1 MYLTDHDGSHFD
13 GARFLTIRYVREFKG
28 FAGIRLESDDIGSAD
43 DPSIIL
49 LHGFGQT
56 RKVWEDVAVG
66 LEQAGRHVI
75 NVDLRGHGGSD
86 WPADARYDFDAYVE
100 DLRAVLGQMRTRPV
114 VVAATH
120 SGWVATMA
128 LAEDAATLA
137 SGLILVD
144 PPAEVGAASVRAS
157 AEAMSAALGSELA
170 KPDYDDRLFD
180 GFDIEGVDIRLAQ
193 AAPQINIPVLVI
205 RGALKLPMT
214 DGQASEYVATFPNVE
229 AIDVDGGGLLV
240 ITERT
245 EAFNG
250 LLIDFLERKQPR
262 FIPEYRSGSDAR
274 TLRDAM
280 GCFATGV
287 TIITAHAADGKPI
300 GLTANSFTSVSLDP
314 ALLLVC
320 IANNAGSAETLRS
333 IDAFAVNVLQIGQQP
348 VSNLFAGKGEDRFA
362 GTRWEVGEHGS
373 PILPSSLGIFEC
385 TRHDLYEAGDHFIL
399 VGRVEKASFEP
410 RRDPLL
416 YFRGKYRRL
425 HFT

>member
-1 MYLTDHDGSHFD
+1 M
-13 GARFLTIRYVREFKG
+13 RYVRQFKG
-28 FAGIRLESDDIGSAD
+28 FAGVRLEADDIGSAD

-56 RKVWEDVAVG
+56 RKVWENVALG

-86 WPADARYDFDAYVE
+86 WPNDARYDFDAYVE

-120 SGWVATMA
+120 SGWIATAA

-137 SGLILVD
+137 SGLILLD
-144 PPAEVGAASVRAS
+144 PAVHADAAAVKAS
-157 AEAMSAALGSELA
+157 AEALSAALGQGLA
-170 KPDYDDRLFD
+170 KPDYDSSLFD
-180 GFDIEGVDIRLAQ
+180 AFDTDGIDKRLENAG
-193 AAPQINIPVLVI
+193 PHINVPVLIV
-205 RGALKLPMT
+205 RGALGSLAGDSPPAFT
-214 DGQASEYVATFPNVE
+214 SAFPNVE
-229 AIDVDGGGLLV
+229 AIDVKGSGLLV
-240 ITERT
+240 VAERT

-250 LLIDFLERKQPR
+250 VLIDFLERKQPR

-314 ALLLVC
+314 PLLLVC
-320 IANNAGSAETLRS
+320 IANNAGSAEVLRS
-333 IDAFAVNVLQIGQQP
+333 VESFAVNVLQIGQQP

-362 GTRWEVGEHGS
+362 GTRWEVGEYGA

-385 TRHDLYEAGDHFIL
+385 QRDSLHEAGDHFIL
-399 VGRVEKASFEP
+399 IGRVEKASFEP

>member
-1 MYLTDHDGSHFD
+1 M
-13 GARFLTIRYVREFKG
+13 RYVREFKG
-28 FAGIRLESDDIGSAD
+28 FAGARLESDDIGSAD
-43 DPSIIL
+43 DPSIVL

-86 WPADARYDFDAYVE
+86 WPSDGRYDFDAYVE

-120 SGWVATMA
+120 SGWIATAA

-144 PPAEVGAASVRAS
+144 PPAHADAAAVKAS
-157 AEAMSAALGSELA
+157 AEALSAALGQGLA
-170 KPDYDDRLFD
+170 KPDYDGKLFD
-180 GFDIEGVDIRLAQ
+180 GFITEGVDMRLENAG
-193 AAPQINIPVLVI
+193 PHINIPVLVV
-205 RGALKLPMT
+205 RGALGSLARDTPSGFT
-214 DGQASEYVATFPNVE
+214 STFPNAE
-229 AIDVDGGGLLV
+229 AIDVKGAGLLV
-240 ITERT
+240 VAERT

-287 TIITAHAADGKPI
+287 TIITAHGADGKPI

-314 ALLLVC
+314 PLLLVC
-320 IANNAGSAETLRS
+320 IANNAGSAEVLRAVHS
-333 IDAFAVNVLQIGQQP
+333 FAVNVLQIGQQP

-362 GTRWEVGEHGS
+362 GTRWEVGEYGA

-385 TRHDLYEAGDHFIL
+385 KRHTLHEAGDHFLL
-399 VGRVEKASFEP
+399 VGQVEKASFEP

>member
-1 MYLTDHDGSHFD
+1 ML
-13 GARFLTIRYVREFKG
+13 RYVREFKG

-56 RKVWEDVAVG
+56 RKVWEDVALG

-75 NVDLRGHGGSD
+75 NVDLRGHGGSE
-86 WPADARYDFDAYVE
+86 WPADGRYDFNAYVE

-114 VVAATH
+114 VVAAAH
-120 SGWVATMA
+120 SAWIAAMA
-128 LAEDAATLA
+128 LAEDAVTLA
-137 SGLILVD
+137 AGLILVD
-144 PPAEVGAASVRAS
+144 PPGQCGATSVRAS
-157 AEAMSAALGSELA
+157 AEELA
-170 KPDYDDRLFD
+170 AQGLAKSDHDDKLLDAFD
-180 GFDIEGVDIRLAQ
+180 AQGVEKALA
-193 AAPQINIPVLVI
+193 AVSPQMNIPVLVV
-205 RGALKLPMT
+205 RGALRSLDTGEPSAT
-214 DGQASEYVATFPNVE
+214 FASTFPNAEV
-229 AIDVDGGGLLV
+229 IDVTGGGLLV
-240 ITERT
+240 SGERT

-314 ALLLVC
+314 PLLLVC
-320 IANNAGSAETLRS
+320 IANSAGSADTLRS
-333 IDAFAVNVLQIGQQP
+333 AASFAVNVLQIGQQP
-348 VSNLFAGKGEDRFA
+348 VSNLFAGKSEDRFA
-362 GTRWEVGEHGS
+362 GTRWEVGEYGA

-385 TRHDLYEAGDHFIL
+385 RRHALHEAGDHFLL
-399 VGRVEKASFEP
+399 VGQVEKASFEP

>member
-1 MYLTDHDGSHFD
+1 M
-13 GARFLTIRYVREFKG
+13 RYVREFKG
-28 FAGIRLESDDIGSAD
+28 FAGIKLEADDIGSAD

-86 WPADARYDFDAYVE
+86 WPADGRYDFDAYVE

-120 SGWVATMA
+120 SGWIATAA
-128 LAEDAATLA
+128 LADDAATLA

-144 PPAEVGAASVRAS
+144 PPAEADAQSVRAS
-157 AEAMSAALGSELA
+157 AEALSAALGQTLA
-170 KPDYDDRLFD
+170 KPDYDSKLFD
-180 GFDIEGVDIRLAQ
+180 AFDTSGVDTILAE
-193 AAPQINIPVLVI
+193 AAPQISVPVLVI
-205 RGALKLPMT
+205 RGALGMPAA
-214 DGQASEYVATFPNVE
+214 DGQSAGYDATFPNVE
-229 AIDVDGGGLLV
+229 AIYVDGGGLLV
-240 ITERT
+240 VTERT

-287 TIITAHAADGKPI
+287 TIITAHGVDGKPI

-314 ALLLVC
+314 PLLLVC

-333 IDAFAVNVLQIGQQP
+333 VESFAVNVLQIGQQP

-362 GTRWEVGEHGS
+362 GTRWEVGEYGA

-385 TRHDLYEAGDHFIL
+385 KRHALHEAGDHFLL
-399 VGRVEKASFEP
+399 VGQVEKASFEP

>member
-1 MYLTDHDGSHFD
+1 MT
-13 GARFLTIRYVREFKG
+13 TRYVRAFRG
-28 FAGIRLESDDIGSAD
+28 FAGIRIEADDIGHAD
-43 DPSIIL
+43 DPSIML
-49 LHGFGQT
+49 LHGIGQT
-56 RKVWEDVAVG
+56 RKVWEDVADA

-75 NVDLRGHGGSD
+75 NIDLRGHGGSE
-86 WPADARYDFDAYVE
+86 WPVDARYDFDAYVQ

-120 SGWVATMA
+120 SAWIATMA
-128 LAEDAATLA
+128 LAEEAATLA
-137 SGLILVD
+137 SGLVLVD
-144 PPAEVGAASVRAS
+144 LPATIELQSLEQAPDIALPAPPNA
-157 AEAMSAALGSELA
+157 
-170 KPDYDDRLFD
+170 DYDRQILAAF
-180 GFDIEGVDIRLAQ
+180 GVAGLGGALSG
-193 AAPQINIPVLVI
+193 AAPQINIPALIV
-205 RGALKLPMT
+205 RGALDGTGRHETPSAFVDALP
-214 DGQASEYVATFPNVE
+214 DAEV
-229 AIDVDGGGLLV
+229 IDVDGGEWRV
-240 ITERT
+240 MAERT
-245 EAFNG
+245 EALNG

-287 TIITAHAADGKPI
+287 TIITAHQADGAPI

-314 ALLLVC
+314 PLLLVC
-320 IANNAGSAETLRS
+320 IANIAGSAETLRT

-362 GTRWEVGEHGS
+362 GTRWETGEYGA

-385 TRHDLYEAGDHFIL
+385 KRHALHEAGDHFIL

>member
-1 MYLTDHDGSHFD
+1 MSL
-13 GARFLTIRYVREFKG
+13 RYVREFKG
-28 FAGIRLESDDIGSAD
+28 FAGIRIEADDIGSAD
-43 DPSIIL
+43 DPSIVL

-56 RKVWEDVAVG
+56 RKVWEDVAIG

-75 NVDLRGHGGSD
+75 NVDLRGHGGSE
-86 WPADARYDFDAYVE
+86 WPSDGRYDFTAYVE

-114 VVAATH
+114 VVAASH
-120 SGWVATMA
+120 SAWIATMA

-137 SGLILVD
+137 SCLIFVD
-144 PPAEVGAASVRAS
+144 PATKR
-157 AEAMSAALGSELA
+157 MSAALGQGLNRA
-170 KPDYDDRLFD
+170 DYDNAIFD
-180 GFDIEGVDIRLAQ
+180 AFDTHDIGDALSE
-193 AAPQINIPVLVI
+193 AAAHIGLPSLVI
-205 RGALKLPMT
+205 RGAL
-214 DGQASEYVATFPNVE
+214 GQIDADAAQPRFVDSLPNVE
-229 AIDVDGGGLLV
+229 AIDVDGGSLLIV
-240 ITERT
+240 AERA

-287 TIITAHAADGKPI
+287 TIITAHGSDGRPV

-314 ALLLVC
+314 PLLLVC
-320 IANNAGSAETLRS
+320 IANNSGSAEVLRG
-333 IDAFAVNVLQIGQQP
+333 IDDFAVNVLQIGQQP
-348 VSNLFAGKGEDRFA
+348 VSNLFAGKSEDRFA
-362 GTRWEVGEHGS
+362 GTRWEVGEYGA

-385 TRHDLYEAGDHFIL
+385 KRDALHEAGDHFIL

>member
-1 MYLTDHDGSHFD
+1 M
-13 GARFLTIRYVREFKG
+13 RYVREFKG

-86 WPADARYDFDAYVE
+86 WPADGRYDFDAYVE

-120 SGWVATMA
+120 SGWIAAMA

-144 PPAEVGAASVRAS
+144 PPGPTGAQSVRAS
-157 AEAMSAALGSELA
+157 ADELSAALGQGLK
-170 KPDYDDRLFD
+170 KPDYDDRLFES
-180 GFDIEGVDIRLAQ
+180 FDAHGVEMALA
-193 AAPQINIPVLVI
+193 AASPQMTIPVLVV
-205 RGALKLPMT
+205 RGALRGLAA
-214 DGQASEYVATFPNVE
+214 DGRNATFASTFPNAEV
-229 AIDVDGGGLLV
+229 IDVAGGGLLV
-240 ITERT
+240 SGERT

-314 ALLLVC
+314 PLLLVC
-320 IANNAGSAETLRS
+320 IANNAGSAEVLRS
-333 IDAFAVNVLQIGQQP
+333 ADSFAVNVLQIGQQP

-362 GTRWEVGEHGS
+362 GTRWEVGEYS
-373 PILPSSLGIFEC
+373 APILPSSLGIFEC
-385 TRHDLYEAGDHFIL
+385 KRHALHEAGDHFLL
-399 VGRVEKASFEP
+399 VGQVEKASFEP

>member
-1 MYLTDHDGSHFD
+1 MTM
-13 GARFLTIRYVREFKG
+13 RYVRTFKG
-28 FAGIRLESDDIGSAD
+28 FAGIRLEADDIGSGD

-56 RKVWEDVAVG
+56 RKVWENVAVG

-86 WPADARYDFDAYVE
+86 WPSDARYDFGAYVE

-120 SGWVATMA
+120 SGWIATAA

-144 PPAEVGAASVRAS
+144 PPAHADAETVRAS
-157 AEAMSAALGSELA
+157 AEALSTALGQGLA
-170 KPDYDDRLFD
+170 KPDYDGKLFD
-180 GFDIEGVDIRLAQ
+180 FFQSDGVDTRLETAV
-193 AAPQINIPVLVI
+193 PHINIPVLVI
-205 RGALKLPMT
+205 NGALGSSDSADAADSFT
-214 DGQASEYVATFPNVE
+214 SAFPHAE

-240 ITERT
+240 FAERT

-287 TIITAHAADGKPI
+287 TIITAHDADGKPI

-314 ALLLVC
+314 PLLLVC

-333 IDAFAVNVLQIGQQP
+333 AHSFAVNVLQIGQQP

-362 GTRWEVGEHGS
+362 GTRWEVGEYGA

-385 TRHDLYEAGDHFIL
+385 KRHDLHEAGDHFLL
-399 VGRVEKASFEP
+399 VGQVEKASFEP

>member
-1 MYLTDHDGSHFD
+1 MSL
-13 GARFLTIRYVREFKG
+13 RYVREFKG
-28 FAGIRLESDDIGSAD
+28 FAGIRLEADDIGSAD
-43 DPSIIL
+43 DPSIVL

-56 RKVWEDVAVG
+56 RKYWEDVAIG

-86 WPADARYDFDAYVE
+86 WPNDGRYNFNAYVE

-114 VVAATH
+114 VLAASHTA
-120 SGWVATMA
+120 WVATMA
-128 LAEDAATLA
+128 LADDAATLA
-137 SGLILVD
+137 SGLIFVD
-144 PPAEVGAASVRAS
+144 PPADHAAAAVRAS
-157 AEAMSAALGSELA
+157 ADSLATARGKGLNQADHDHAIYGAFDADGVADLLSA
-170 KPDYDDRLFD
+170 
-180 GFDIEGVDIRLAQ
+180 
-193 AAPQINIPVLVI
+193 AAPQIGLPSLII
-205 RGALKLPMT
+205 RGALGHFDPDTAQPGFVDSLPDAET
-214 DGQASEYVATFPNVE
+214 
-229 AIDVDGGGLLV
+229 IDVDGGGLLIV
-240 ITERT
+240 AERT

-287 TIITAHAADGKPI
+287 TIITAHSNDGKPV
-300 GLTANSFTSVSLDP
+300 GLTASSFTSVSLDP
-314 ALLLVC
+314 PLLLVC
-320 IANNAGSAETLRS
+320 IANNAGSAETLRAV
-333 IDAFAVNVLQIGQQP
+333 DDFAVNVLQIGQQP
-348 VSNLFAGKGEDRFA
+348 VSNLFAGKSEDRFA
-362 GTRWEVGEHGS
+362 GTRWEVGEYGA

-385 TRHDLYEAGDHFIL
+385 KRHALHEAGDHFIL

>member
-1 MYLTDHDGSHFD
+1 M
-13 GARFLTIRYVREFKG
+13 RYVREFKG
-28 FAGIRLESDDIGSAD
+28 FAGIKLQSDDIGTAD

-86 WPADARYDFDAYVE
+86 WPADSRYDFEAYVE

-128 LAEDAATLA
+128 LAEDAANLA
-137 SGLILVD
+137 AGLILVD
-144 PPAEVGAASVRAS
+144 PPAEAGGASVRAS
-157 AEAMSAALGSELA
+157 AEALSAALGQGLG
-170 KPDYDDRLFD
+170 KPDYDEKLFD
-180 GFDIEGVDIRLAQ
+180 GFDTDGVDIRLAQ

-205 RGALKLPMT
+205 RGALKLPT
-214 DGQASEYVATFPNVE
+214 TGGQSSEYFAAFPNVE

-240 ITERT
+240 VAERT

-287 TIITAHAADGKPI
+287 TIITAHAADGRPI

-314 ALLLVC
+314 PLLLVC

-333 IDAFAVNVLQIGQQP
+333 IDGFAVNVLQIGQQP
-348 VSNLFAGKGEDRFA
+348 VSNLFAGKSEDRFA
-362 GTRWEVGEHGS
+362 GTRWEIGEYGA

-385 TRHDLYEAGDHFIL
+385 KRDSLHEAGDHFIL

-425 HFT
+425 HFV

>member
-1 MYLTDHDGSHFD
+1 MTM
-13 GARFLTIRYVREFKG
+13 RYVREFKG
-28 FAGIRLESDDIGSAD
+28 FAGVRLESDDIGTAD

-56 RKVWEDVAVG
+56 RKVWEGVAVG

-75 NVDLRGHGGSD
+75 NVDLRGHGSSD

-114 VVAATH
+114 VVAAAH
-120 SGWVATMA
+120 SGWIATAA

-144 PPAEVGAASVRAS
+144 PPLEASAQSVRVS
-157 AEAMSAALGSELA
+157 AETLSAVQGLG
-170 KPDYDDRLFD
+170 KKDYDERLLDIFD
-180 GFDIEGVDIRLAQ
+180 VAGINARLE
-193 AAPQINIPVLVI
+193 AAATHINIPVLSVC
-205 RGALKLPMT
+205 GALATSGAAEQNK
-214 DGQASEYVATFPNVE
+214 AYVSAFPNVE
-229 AIDVDGGGLLV
+229 TIAVDGGGLHV
-240 ITERT
+240 VTERT

-314 ALLLVC
+314 PLLLVC
-320 IANNAGSAETLRS
+320 ISNNAGSAEVLRS
-333 IDAFAVNVLQIGQQP
+333 VESFAVNVLQIGQQP

-362 GTRWEVGEHGS
+362 GTRWEVGEYGA

-385 TRHDLYEAGDHFIL
+385 HRDSLHEAGDHFIL

>member
-1 MYLTDHDGSHFD
+1 
-13 GARFLTIRYVREFKG
+13 
-28 FAGIRLESDDIGSAD
+28 
-43 DPSIIL
+43 
-49 LHGFGQT
+49 
-56 RKVWEDVAVG
+56 
-66 LEQAGRHVI
+66 
-75 NVDLRGHGGSD
+75 
-86 WPADARYDFDAYVE
+86 
-100 DLRAVLGQMRTRPV
+100 MRTRPV

-120 SGWVATMA
+120 SGWIATAA

-144 PPAEVGAASVRAS
+144 PPLHADASEVKAAAEGL
-157 AEAMSAALGSELA
+157 SAALGAGLA
-170 KPDYDDRLFD
+170 KPNYDGKLF
-180 GFDIEGVDIRLAQ
+180 GAFDTGGVDTRLTD
-193 AAPQINIPVLVI
+193 AAPQIAVPVLVI
-205 RGALKLPMT
+205 RGALGLSAA
-214 DGQASEYVATFPNVE
+214 DRQSAGYDAAFPNVE
-229 AIDVDGGGLLV
+229 AINVDGGLLV
-240 ITERT
+240 VAERT

-287 TIITAHAADGKPI
+287 TIITAHTADGKPI

-314 ALLLVC
+314 PLLLVC

-333 IDAFAVNVLQIGQQP
+333 AEHFAVNVLQIGQQP
-348 VSNLFAGKGEDRFA
+348 VSNLFAGKSEDRFA
-362 GTRWEVGEHGS
+362 GTRWEVGEYGA

-385 TRHDLYEAGDHFIL
+385 KRHTLHEAGDHFLL
-399 VGRVEKASFEP
+399 VGQVEKASFEP

>member
-1 MYLTDHDGSHFD
+1 VHLADHHGGDIYGP
-13 GARFLTIRYVREFKG
+13 RLVTLRYVREFKG
-28 FAGIRLESDDIGSAD
+28 FAGVRLESDDIGSAD
-43 DPSIIL
+43 DPSIVL

-75 NVDLRGHGGSD
+75 NVDLRGHGGSG
-86 WPADARYDFDAYVE
+86 WPDDGRYDFDAYVE

-120 SGWVATMA
+120 SGWIATAA
-128 LAEDAATLA
+128 LADEAATLA

-144 PPAEVGAASVRAS
+144 PPEHADAAAVKAS
-157 AEAMSAALGSELA
+157 AETLSAAFGNALSRVDHDE
-170 KPDYDDRLFD
+170 KLFD
-180 GFDIEGVDIRLAQ
+180 AFETDGVDTRLAA
-193 AAPQINIPVLVI
+193 AAPQISIPVLVV
-205 RGALKLPMT
+205 RGAL
-214 DGQASEYVATFPNVE
+214 GNIASQDDQSSFTSLFPNME
-229 AIDVDGGGLLV
+229 AIDVDGGGLV
-240 ITERT
+240 IIGERT

-287 TIITAHAADGKPI
+287 TVITAHGLDGKPI

-314 ALLLVC
+314 PLLLVC
-320 IANNAGSAETLRS
+320 IANNAGSAAALRVV
-333 IDAFAVNVLQIGQQP
+333 DNFAVNVLQIGQQP

-362 GTRWEVGEHGS
+362 GTRWEVGEYGA

-385 TRHDLYEAGDHFIL
+385 KRDALHEAGDHFLL

>member
-1 MYLTDHDGSHFD
+1 MGFKRMSL
-13 GARFLTIRYVREFKG
+13 RYVREFKG
-28 FAGIRLESDDIGSAD
+28 FAGIRIEADDIGSAD
-43 DPSIIL
+43 DPSIVL

-56 RKVWEDVAVG
+56 RKVWEDVAIG

-75 NVDLRGHGGSD
+75 NVDLRGHGGSE
-86 WPADARYDFDAYVE
+86 WPSDGRYDFTAYVE

-114 VVAATH
+114 VVAASH
-120 SGWVATMA
+120 SAWIATMA

-137 SGLILVD
+137 SGLIFVD
-144 PPAEVGAASVRAS
+144 PPAAHDAHSVRSS
-157 AEAMSAALGSELA
+157 AERLSSAFGRNL
-170 KPDYDDRLFD
+170 KQPDYDNNIFD
-180 GFDIEGVDIRLAQ
+180 AFDAQGVGELLAA
-193 AAPQINIPVLVI
+193 AAPSIGLPSLII
-205 RGALKLPMT
+205 RGALGHIETDAAQVSFVHALPN
-214 DGQASEYVATFPNVE
+214 AE
-229 AIDVDGGGLLV
+229 AIDVDGGGLLIV
-240 ITERT
+240 AERA

-287 TIITAHAADGKPI
+287 TIITAHASDGKPV

-314 ALLLVC
+314 PLLLVC
-320 IANNAGSAETLRS
+320 IANNAGTAETLRE
-333 IDAFAVNVLQIGQQP
+333 IDEFAVNVLQIGQQP
-348 VSNLFAGKGEDRFA
+348 VSNLFAGKSEDRFA
-362 GTRWEVGEHGS
+362 GTRWEVGEYGA

-385 TRHDLYEAGDHFIL
+385 KRHALHEAGDHFIL

>member
-1 MYLTDHDGSHFD
+1 M
-13 GARFLTIRYVREFKG
+13 RYVREFKG
-28 FAGIRLESDDIGSAD
+28 FAGIRLEADDIGSAD

-56 RKVWEDVAVG
+56 RNVWEDVAVG

-86 WPADARYDFDAYVE
+86 WPSDARYDFGAYVE

-120 SGWVATMA
+120 SGWIATAA

-144 PPAEVGAASVRAS
+144 PPAHADAETVRTS
-157 AEAMSAALGSELA
+157 AEALSAALGQGLV
-170 KPDYDDRLFD
+170 KPDYDSKMFD
-180 GFDIEGVDIRLAQ
+180 TFQSDGVDTRLES
-193 AAPQINIPVLVI
+193 AAPHINIPVLVI
-205 RGALKLPMT
+205 RGALGGADPAEAVDSFT
-214 DGQASEYVATFPNVE
+214 SAFPNPE

-240 ITERT
+240 VAERT

-287 TIITAHAADGKPI
+287 TIITAHDADGKPI

-314 ALLLVC
+314 PLLLVC
-320 IANNAGSAETLRS
+320 IANNAGSAETLRVADS
-333 IDAFAVNVLQIGQQP
+333 FAVNVLQIGQQP

-362 GTRWEVGEHGS
+362 GTRWEVGEYGA

-385 TRHDLYEAGDHFIL
+385 KRHTLHEAGDHFLL
-399 VGRVEKASFEP
+399 VGQVEKASFEP

>member
-1 MYLTDHDGSHFD
+1 M
-13 GARFLTIRYVREFKG
+13 TIRYVREFKG
-28 FAGIRLESDDIGSAD
+28 FAGIRLESDDIGTAD

-56 RKVWEDVAVG
+56 RKVWEDVALG

-86 WPADARYDFDAYVE
+86 WPSDSRYGFDAYVE

-114 VVAATH
+114 VVAAMH
-120 SGWVATMA
+120 SGWIATAA

-144 PPAEVGAASVRAS
+144 PPAEQGAQTVRAAAESLS
-157 AEAMSAALGSELA
+157 ASLLQGLA
-170 KPDYDDRLFD
+170 KPDYDTRLLDMFHAD
-180 GFDIEGVDIRLAQ
+180 GTGERLSV
-193 AAPQINIPVLVI
+193 AAPHINIPVLLI
-205 RGALKLPMT
+205 RGALGNVEPDT
-214 DGQASEYVATFPNVE
+214 ASPAFVAAFPDVE

-240 ITERT
+240 NAERT

-280 GCFATGV
+280 GCFATGI
-287 TIITAHAADGKPI
+287 TIITAHAADGRPV

-314 ALLLVC
+314 PLLLVC
-320 IANNAGSAETLRS
+320 IANNAGSAQTLRAAES
-333 IDAFAVNVLQIGQQP
+333 FAVNVLQIGQQP

-362 GTRWEVGEHGS
+362 GTRWEVGEYGA

-385 TRHDLYEAGDHFIL
+385 TRHALHEAGDHFLL
-399 VGRVEKASFEP
+399 VGKVEKASFEP

>member
-1 MYLTDHDGSHFD
+1 M
-13 GARFLTIRYVREFKG
+13 RYVREFKG
-28 FAGIRLESDDIGSAD
+28 FAGIKLQSDDIGTAD

-120 SGWVATMA
+120 SGWIATMA
-128 LAEDAATLA
+128 LAEDAANLA
-137 SGLILVD
+137 AGLILVD
-144 PPAEVGAASVRAS
+144 PPAEAGGASVRAS
-157 AEAMSAALGSELA
+157 AEALSAALGQGLG
-170 KPDYDDRLFD
+170 KPDYDDKLFD
-180 GFDIEGVDIRLAQ
+180 GFDADGVDIRLAE

-205 RGALKLPMT
+205 CGALKLPVT
-214 DGQASEYVATFPNVE
+214 GGRSSEYVTNFPNVE

-240 ITERT
+240 VAERT

-287 TIITAHAADGKPI
+287 TIITAHAADGRPI

-314 ALLLVC
+314 PLLLVC

-348 VSNLFAGKGEDRFA
+348 VSNLFAGKSEDRFA
-362 GTRWEVGEHGS
+362 GTRWEIGEYGA

-385 TRHDLYEAGDHFIL
+385 KRDSLHEAGDHFIL

-425 HFT
+425 HFV

>member
-1 MYLTDHDGSHFD
+1 MSL
-13 GARFLTIRYVREFKG
+13 RYVREFKG
-28 FAGIRLESDDIGSAD
+28 FAGIRIEADDIGSAD
-43 DPSIIL
+43 EPSIVL

-86 WPADARYDFDAYVE
+86 WPSDGRYDIDAFVD

-120 SGWVATMA
+120 SAWIATMA
-128 LAEDAATLA
+128 LAEDAAMLA
-137 SGLILVD
+137 SGLILLD
-144 PPAEVGAASVRAS
+144 PPAHTDAQAVKVS
-157 AEAMSAALGSELA
+157 AEKLSAALGQGLAPSE
-170 KPDYDDRLFD
+170 YDSKIFASFGTD
-180 GFDIEGVDIRLAQ
+180 GVDARLAQ
-193 AAPQINIPVLVI
+193 AAPQINIPVLVV
-205 RGALKLPMT
+205 RGALGAS
-214 DGQASEYVATFPNVE
+214 DGVAPQTGFASAFPNVE
-229 AIDVDGGGLLV
+229 AIDVDGGGLLIV
-240 ITERT
+240 AERT

-287 TIITAHAADGKPI
+287 TIITAHAPDGRPV

-314 ALLLVC
+314 PLLLVC
-320 IANNAGSAETLRS
+320 IANNSGSAEVLRGT
-333 IDAFAVNVLQIGQQP
+333 DDFAVNVLQIGQQP
-348 VSNLFAGKGEDRFA
+348 VSNLFAGKSEDRFS
-362 GTRWEVGEHGS
+362 GTRWEVGEYGA

-385 TRHDLYEAGDHFIL
+385 KRHTLHEAGDHFIL

>member
-1 MYLTDHDGSHFD
+1 M
-13 GARFLTIRYVREFKG
+13 RYVRDFKG
-28 FAGIRLESDDIGSAD
+28 FAGVRLEADDIGSAD
-43 DPSIIL
+43 DPSIVL

-56 RKVWEDVAVG
+56 RKVWENVAVG

-86 WPADARYDFDAYVE
+86 WPADGRYGFDAYVE

-120 SGWVATMA
+120 SGWIATAA

-144 PPAEVGAASVRAS
+144 SPIHADAAAVQAS
-157 AEAMSAALGSELA
+157 AEALSAALGQGLA
-170 KPDYDDRLFD
+170 KPDYDGKLFEGLNTD
-180 GFDIEGVDIRLAQ
+180 GVDTQLEK

-205 RGALKLPMT
+205 RGALGSLVS
-214 DGQASEYVATFPNVE
+214 DGASSGYTSAFPDAE
-229 AIDVDGGGLLV
+229 AIDVKGSGLLV
-240 ITERT
+240 VTERT

-314 ALLLVC
+314 PLLLVC
-320 IANNAGSAETLRS
+320 IANNAGSADTLRS
-333 IDAFAVNVLQIGQQP
+333 AEHFAVNVLQIGQQP
-348 VSNLFAGKGEDRFA
+348 VSNLFAGKSEDRFA
-362 GTRWEVGEHGS
+362 GTRWEVGEYGA

-385 TRHDLYEAGDHFIL
+385 KRHTLHEAGDHFLL
-399 VGRVEKASFEP
+399 VGQVEKASFEP